1 MHRRNTEPNKGA
13 MWNKP
18 TMNGKGKDVVYS
30 LTDCSDDT
38 AAAALAKENAELK
51 AKLQQVTAA
60 TRAHASLTC

>member
-1 MHRRNTEPNKGA
+1 